1 MLRSS
6 ALTDASLC
14 QATAQQA
21 PVWLRARCLEARE
34 EFQGLWAVNLSPES
48 SVHSVIYCS
57 HISLV
62 WPAFTL
68 TETFF
73 FFQPAFIKSQQSI
86 PSILPRDAPC
96 TRSVSGRGAVL
107 LGQAP
112 DSSWS
117 RRCPRQQPGSFT
129 LSPVTFLPWW
139 LCASSTRL
147 PLCLLLG
154 CCPGPG
160 SRPAA
165 AGV

>member
-73 FFQPAFIKSQQSI
+73 FFS
-86 PSILPRDAPC
+86 
-96 TRSVSGRGAVL
+96 
-107 LGQAP
+107 
-112 DSSWS
+112 
-117 RRCPRQQPGSFT
+117 
-129 LSPVTFLPWW
+129 
-139 LCASSTRL
+139 
-147 PLCLLLG
+147 LLLL
-154 CCPGPG
+154 
-160 SRPAA
+160 SLSKVFQAFFLEMLLAPALSA
-165 AGV
+165 VEVLFY